1 MKIRSGFVSN
11 SSSSSFVI
19 GFDKKLTN
27 EDKFLW
33 LKEIL
38 GDNIQFYTNVNEDS
52 EQVKNFYDD
61 FEYLGSSN
69 NFYKNIINSYV
80 NQLKNNQFNI
90 GFNIENYTYITRKN
104 WNYFKKKI
112 CEMDKEWNDMRAYY
126 NHFCLSWRRFKK
138 SEIKRIKENIEYYTN
153 LMLKFKNKEL
163 YNIEF
168 IGSGDASDVYFIRN
182 DWIEGKTSGW
192 DDLYRLYYRNKLNNI
207 EKYIIEFKG

>member
-126 NHFCLSWRRFKK
+126 NHFRLSWRRFKK

-168 IGSGDASDVYFIRN
+168 IGSGDAPDVYFIRN

-192 DDLYRLYYRNKLNNI
+192 DDLYILYHRNKLNNI

>member
-11 SSSSSFVI
+11 SSSSSFVV

-112 CEMDKEWNDMRAYY
+112 LMQLCIWLPRQWYLIQSNILMKIA
-126 NHFCLSWRRFKK
+126 K
-138 SEIKRIKENIEYYTN
+138 SI
-153 LMLKFKNKEL
+153 
-163 YNIEF
+163 
-168 IGSGDASDVYFIRN
+168 
-182 DWIEGKTSGW
+182 
-192 DDLYRLYYRNKLNNI
+192 
-207 EKYIIEFKG
+207 